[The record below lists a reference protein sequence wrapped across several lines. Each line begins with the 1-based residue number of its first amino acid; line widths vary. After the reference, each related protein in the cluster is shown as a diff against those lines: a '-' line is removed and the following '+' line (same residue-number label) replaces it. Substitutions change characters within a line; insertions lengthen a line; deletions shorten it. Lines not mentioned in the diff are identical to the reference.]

1 MSITSSYPQ
10 LLGVVGGLSYL
21 HSCNVIHGDL
31 SGVYDITYPGT
42 LLADGDEHSQ
52 VSWSTHQET
61 RELRILLTQ
70 ESLETRMLT
79 VVGLNPLY
87 GLHPRPCWVIPNLP
101 RNPIYSHLG
110 WL

>member
-21 HSCNVIHGDL
+21 HSCNVIHGNL
-31 SGVYDITYPGT
+31 KGVCKITYPDT
-42 LLADGDEHSQ
+42 PLADGGKRSQ

-61 RELRILLTQ
+61 HELQILLTR
-70 ESLETRMLT
+70 ESLEIKKPILI
-79 VVGLNPLY
+79 GLHHLY
-87 GLHPRPCWVIPNLP
+87 GLHLRSGVIPRLP
-101 RNPIYSHLG
+101 RNPIYSLLG